1 MALPWIIGGVIAAA
15 ATAVLSSNKSSGSSR
30 EDQLRELEEERIA
43 EQKRAEKRERERER
57 QRIAA
62 EKKAKETAAL
72 ASIGTLLE
80 ENEMDSSKTQAFYN
94 LIQAVGPEAAKEEF
108 LKAWDKAQNNAE
120 IQSLEQTQKTLN
132 QLKQALRG

>member
-1 MALPWIIGGVIAAA
+1 MALPWLIGAAA
-15 ATAVLSSNKSSGSSR
+15 VAIGAAVMNSGSKGSSR
-30 EDQLRELEEERIA
+30 EEQLRELEEERRA
-43 EQKRAEKRERERER
+43 EQRRAEKRERERER
-57 QRIAA
+57 KRIAA

-72 ASIGTLLE
+72 SSIETLLE

-108 LKAWDKAQNNAE
+108 LKAWDKAQNNVE
-120 IQSLEQTQKTLN
+120 IQSLEQTQNTLN